1 LKFGLIVYFSAK
13 IQTIGMIFMRKL
25 PNCITVLASSFFLCF
40 SSMANDCL
48 TANLISSEEDYVDS
62 EITGSFVGAGFS
74 GDAQC
79 AGLGGSDDVWYSFV
93 AIATGHG
100 ILASGAVD
108 LDLTIEV
115 YDACG
120 GSQLICTNN
129 TGAGQTEEAIL
140 TGLTV
145 GNTYFYRVYHA
156 GSPATATDFT
166 TALGHIPFVELISSN
181 CGTLDYN
188 TNGLIR
194 ATNPSN
200 TSGFTNYQFRF
211 VEQEAPF
218 NIYIV
223 TSPNGTNPNFLL
235 QWFTQIEYG
244 RTYDVSVRVRA
255 VVSSY
260 GDFGNS
266 CIIGMQNDVLS
277 TSLESQYSSGFFDFC
292 DMVGSI
298 KVALSSQYRWTFLN
312 LDDLVTT
319 EVIGLSDSRLLN
331 LYRVPDL
338 LLGETYAVGVF
349 ATVAGQE
356 SPSGTLRFLNM
367 NNAVPNTGL
376 NSNTYPCG
384 GTYPISSF
392 LQANEICRAESYTW
406 RFTNTSA
413 VQASLFYTRDDGSR
427 FVDLDF
433 VTGLIEGDSYDIEV
447 LAEQGGLIG
456 DYSVICNITIGPSES
471 PNLLISQSEIGI
483 DHGNENAPDQVLL
496 KSMLPKWEIELSRIS
511 SSRGIYNLTL
521 SSEDYGQTAIVEVYD
536 LNGRKI
542 DVLSPILAVGASEQ
556 LNLSNLPHGIYLLR
570 VFNGA
575 HQETRKITTF

>member
-1 LKFGLIVYFSAK
+1 
-13 IQTIGMIFMRKL
+13 
-25 PNCITVLASSFFLCF
+25 
-40 SSMANDCL
+40 
-48 TANLISSEEDYVDS
+48 
-62 EITGSFVGAGFS
+62 
-74 GDAQC
+74 
-79 AGLGGSDDVWYSFV
+79 
-93 AIATGHG
+93 
-100 ILASGAVD
+100 
-108 LDLTIEV
+108 
-115 YDACG
+115 
-120 GSQLICTNN
+120 
-129 TGAGQTEEAIL
+129 
-140 TGLTV
+140 
-145 GNTYFYRVYHA
+145 
-156 GSPATATDFT
+156 
-166 TALGHIPFVELISSN
+166 
-181 CGTLDYN
+181 
-188 TNGLIR
+188 
-194 ATNPSN
+194 
-200 TSGFTNYQFRF
+200 
-211 VEQEAPF
+211 
-218 NIYIV
+218 
-223 TSPNGTNPNFLL
+223 
-235 QWFTQIEYG
+235 
-244 RTYDVSVRVRA
+244 
-255 VVSSY
+255 
-260 GDFGNS
+260 
-266 CIIGMQNDVLS
+266 
-277 TSLESQYSSGFFDFC
+277 
-292 DMVGSI
+292 
-298 KVALSSQYRWTFLN
+298 
-312 LDDLVTT
+312 
-319 EVIGLSDSRLLN
+319 
-331 LYRVPDL
+331 
-338 LLGETYAVGVF
+338 
-349 ATVAGQE
+349 
-356 SPSGTLRFLNM
+356 LRFLNM

-413 VQASLFYTRDDGSR
+413 VQAPLFYTRDDGSR